1 MGVIQKIYST
11 CHSTRKTPLP
21 AICTCVGFL
30 LDRWTTRVQGL
41 LATVNPRVAD
51 LTPDPNATGR
61 TFTGVALGSGMFS
74 LAGAA
79 HTQDDNK
86 AAVSIKCVGE
96 TSYSHRKTQKRIW
109 HSGVCREYRP
119 GFFGVFP
126 PYFSIDAC
134 PANKF
139 SCMRSNLR
147 EGPAVGRLT
156 FVLMVVFRG
165 SFRGSCW

>member
-61 TFTGVALGSGMFS
+61 TVTGVALGSGMFS

-79 HTQDDNK
+79 HIQDDNK
-86 AAVSIKCVGE
+86 AAVSSVLERHHTRTEKHRNGYGTLVCAESTDLASSVSSRR
-96 TSYSHRKTQKRIW
+96 TSRSMPARRTNFR
-109 HSGVCREYRP
+109 
-119 GFFGVFP
+119 
-126 PYFSIDAC
+126 AC
-134 PANKF
+134 ARTFAKAL
-139 SCMRSNLR
+139 RS
-147 EGPAVGRLT
+147 AV
-156 FVLMVVFRG
+156 
-165 SFRGSCW
+165 